1 MRERQNQ
8 TLFDTDDLKTRSR
21 LREMSEKSLGI
32 EDQSMRIIDS
42 EVGTHKYNYL
52 EWSIVRRVIHATADF
67 DFAKSNGIIFSL
79 NAIESAFQAF
89 QKKQNIVTDV
99 EMVLSGINKRSLGRI
114 GIKAL
119 CNLSNEQVIEQAKTS
134 EKTRSA
140 LAMRY
145 SLPAISDG
153 IVAIGNAPTAL
164 YEIISM
170 IREDLVMPALII
182 GIPVGF
188 VSAVESKAELVN
200 TKSEY
205 ITNLGRKGGTP
216 AVSSIV
222 NALML
227 LYIDEFLK

>member
-119 CNLSNEQVIEQAKTS
+119 CNLSNEQIIEQAKTS

-200 TKSEY
+200 TKCEY

>member
-1 MRERQNQ
+1 
-8 TLFDTDDLKTRSR
+8 
-21 LREMSEKSLGI
+21 MSEKSLGI

-114 GIKAL
+114 GIKAM
-119 CNLSNEQVIEQAKTS
+119 CNLSNEQVIGQAKTS

-200 TKSEY
+200 TKCEY

-227 LYIDEFLK
+227 LYISEFLK

>member
-1 MRERQNQ
+1 
-8 TLFDTDDLKTRSR
+8 
-21 LREMSEKSLGI
+21 MSEKSLGI

-99 EMVLSGINKRSLGRI
+99 EMLLSGINKRSLGRI

-200 TKSEY
+200 TKCEY

>member
-1 MRERQNQ
+1 
-8 TLFDTDDLKTRSR
+8 
-21 LREMSEKSLGI
+21 MSEKSLGI
-32 EDQSMRIIDS
+32 EEQSMRIIDS

-119 CNLSNEQVIEQAKTS
+119 CNLSNEQVIEKAKTS

-140 LAMRY
+140 LAMLY

-200 TKSEY
+200 TKCEY

>member
-21 LREMSEKSLGI
+21 SREMSEKSLGI

-114 GIKAL
+114 GIKAM
-119 CNLSNEQVIEQAKTS
+119 CNLSNEQVIGQAKTS

-200 TKSEY
+200 TKCEY

>member
-1 MRERQNQ
+1 M
-8 TLFDTDDLKTRSR
+8 FDTDDLKTRSR

-170 IREDLVMPALII
+170 MREDLVMPALII

-200 TKSEY
+200 TKCEY

>member
-1 MRERQNQ
+1 VRERQNQ

-21 LREMSEKSLGI
+21 SREMSEKSLGI
-32 EDQSMRIIDS
+32 EEQSMSIIDS

-67 DFAKSNGIIFSL
+67 DFAKFNGIIFSL

-89 QKKQNIVTDV
+89 EKKQNIVTDV

-119 CNLSNEQVIEQAKTS
+119 CNLSNEQIIEKAKTS

-145 SLPAISDG
+145 SLSAISDG

-182 GIPVGF
+182 GLPVGF

-200 TKSEY
+200 TKCEY

>member
-114 GIKAL
+114 GIKAM
-119 CNLSNEQVIEQAKTS
+119 CNLSNEQVIGQAKTS

-200 TKSEY
+200 TKCEY

>member
-1 MRERQNQ
+1 
-8 TLFDTDDLKTRSR
+8 
-21 LREMSEKSLGI
+21 MSEKSLGI

-79 NAIESAFQAF
+79 KAIESAFQVF

-119 CNLSNEQVIEQAKTS
+119 CNLSNEQVTEQAKTS

-164 YEIISM
+164 YEIINM

-200 TKSEY
+200 TKCEY

-227 LYIDEFLK
+227 LYLDEFLK

>member
-1 MRERQNQ
+1 M
-8 TLFDTDDLKTRSR
+8 FDTDDLKTRSR

-200 TKSEY
+200 TKCEY

>member
-200 TKSEY
+200 TKCEY

-227 LYIDEFLK
+227 ALHR

>member
-119 CNLSNEQVIEQAKTS
+119 CNLSNEQVIEKVKTS

>member
-1 MRERQNQ
+1 VRERQNQ
-8 TLFDTDDLKTRSR
+8 TLFDTDDLKTRSQS
-21 LREMSEKSLGI
+21 REMSEKSLGI
-32 EDQSMRIIDS
+32 EEQSMRIIDS

-67 DFAKSNGIIFSL
+67 DFAKSNGIIFSP

-119 CNLSNEQVIEQAKTS
+119 CNLSNEQVIEKAKTS

-170 IREDLVMPALII
+170 IREDLIMPALII

-200 TKSEY
+200 TKCEY

>member
-8 TLFDTDDLKTRSR
+8 TLFDADDLKARSR
-21 LREMSEKSLGI
+21 AREMSEKSLGI
-32 EDQSMRIIDS
+32 EEKSMRIIDS
-42 EVGTHKYNYL
+42 EIGPHKYNYL

-67 DFAKSNGIIFSL
+67 DFAKSNNIIFSQ

-89 QKKQNIVTDV
+89 QKKRPIVTDV

-119 CNLSNEQVIEQAKTS
+119 CNLSNEQVIEEAKTS
-134 EKTRSA
+134 GKTRSA
-140 LAMRY
+140 LAMRC

-153 IVAIGNAPTAL
+153 IAAIGNAPTAL
-164 YEIISM
+164 FEIISM
-170 IREDLVMPALII
+170 IREDLVMPAVII

-188 VSAVESKAELVN
+188 VSAVESKAELAN
-200 TKSEY
+200 TICEY
-205 ITNLGRKGGTP
+205 ITNIGRKGGTP

-222 NALML
+222 NALMQ
-227 LYIDEFLK
+227 LYIDKFLK

>member
-1 MRERQNQ
+1 
-8 TLFDTDDLKTRSR
+8 
-21 LREMSEKSLGI
+21 MSEKSLGI

-79 NAIESAFQAF
+79 NAIESAFRAF

-114 GIKAL
+114 GIKAM
-119 CNLSNEQVIEQAKTS
+119 CNLSNEQVIGQAKTS

-140 LAMRY
+140 LAMRF
-145 SLPAISDG
+145 SLPAISDS

-164 YEIISM
+164 YEIINM
-170 IREDLVMPALII
+170 IREDLVMPAIII

-188 VSAVESKAELVN
+188 VSAVESKAELEN
-200 TKSEY
+200 TKCEY

-227 LYIDEFLK
+227 LYINEFLK

>member
-42 EVGTHKYNYL
+42 EVGTHRYNYL

-200 TKSEY
+200 TKCEY

>member
-1 MRERQNQ
+1 M
-8 TLFDTDDLKTRSR
+8 FDTDDLKTRSR

-32 EDQSMRIIDS
+32 EDQSMGIIDS

-200 TKSEY
+200 TKCEY

>member
-1 MRERQNQ
+1 MQNQ
-8 TLFDTDDLKTRSR
+8 TLFDTDDLKTRSQS
-21 LREMSEKSLGI
+21 REMSEKSLGI
-32 EDQSMRIIDS
+32 EEQSMRLIDS

-67 DFAKSNGIIFSL
+67 DFAKSNGIIFSP

-119 CNLSNEQVIEQAKTS
+119 CNLSNEQVIEKAKTS

-170 IREDLVMPALII
+170 IREDLVMPALIV

-200 TKSEY
+200 TKCEY

>member
-1 MRERQNQ
+1 M
-8 TLFDTDDLKTRSR
+8 FDTDDLKTRSR

-164 YEIISM
+164 YEIINM

-200 TKSEY
+200 TKCEY

>member
-1 MRERQNQ
+1 
-8 TLFDTDDLKTRSR
+8 
-21 LREMSEKSLGI
+21 MSEKSLGI

-79 NAIESAFQAF
+79 NAIESAFRAF

-114 GIKAL
+114 GIKAM
-119 CNLSNEQVIEQAKTS
+119 CNLSNEQVIGQAKTS

-140 LAMRY
+140 LAMRF

-164 YEIISM
+164 YEIINM
-170 IREDLVMPALII
+170 IREDLVMPAIII

-200 TKSEY
+200 TKCEY

-227 LYIDEFLK
+227 LYINEFLK

>member
-200 TKSEY
+200 TKCEY

-227 LYIDEFLK
+227 LYMDEFLK

>member
-164 YEIISM
+164 YEIINM

-200 TKSEY
+200 TKCEY

-227 LYIDEFLK
+227 PLHR

>member
-1 MRERQNQ
+1 MRKRQNQ

-32 EDQSMRIIDS
+32 EDQSMGIIDS

-200 TKSEY
+200 TKCEY

>member
-1 MRERQNQ
+1 
-8 TLFDTDDLKTRSR
+8 
-21 LREMSEKSLGI
+21 MSEKSLGI

-79 NAIESAFQAF
+79 NAIESAFRAF

-200 TKSEY
+200 TKCEY

-216 AVSSIV
+216 AVSSIL

>member
-1 MRERQNQ
+1 
-8 TLFDTDDLKTRSR
+8 
-21 LREMSEKSLGI
+21 MSEKSLGI

-119 CNLSNEQVIEQAKTS
+119 CNLSNEQIIEQAKTS

-200 TKSEY
+200 TKCEY

>member
-200 TKSEY
+200 TKCEY

>member
-1 MRERQNQ
+1 
-8 TLFDTDDLKTRSR
+8 
-21 LREMSEKSLGI
+21 MSEKSLGI

-164 YEIISM
+164 YEIINM

-200 TKSEY
+200 TKCEY

>member
-170 IREDLVMPALII
+170 IREDLVMPALIV

-200 TKSEY
+200 TKCEY

-227 LYIDEFLK
+227 ALHR

>member
-1 MRERQNQ
+1 
-8 TLFDTDDLKTRSR
+8 
-21 LREMSEKSLGI
+21 MSEKSLGI
-32 EDQSMRIIDS
+32 EDQSMGIIDS
-42 EVGTHKYNYL
+42 EVGTHRYNYL

-200 TKSEY
+200 TKCEY

>member
-1 MRERQNQ
+1 
-8 TLFDTDDLKTRSR
+8 
-21 LREMSEKSLGI
+21 MSEKSLGI

-52 EWSIVRRVIHATADF
+52 EWTIVRRVIHATADF

-200 TKSEY
+200 TKCEY

>member
-21 LREMSEKSLGI
+21 SREMSEKSLGI
-32 EDQSMRIIDS
+32 EEQSMRIIDS

-119 CNLSNEQVIEQAKTS
+119 CNLSNEQVIEKAKRS

-164 YEIISM
+164 YEIINM

-188 VSAVESKAELVN
+188 VSAVESKAELEN
-200 TKSEY
+200 TKCEY

>member
-1 MRERQNQ
+1 
-8 TLFDTDDLKTRSR
+8 
-21 LREMSEKSLGI
+21 MSEKSLGI
-32 EDQSMRIIDS
+32 EEQSMRIIDS
-42 EVGTHKYNYL
+42 EVGTHNYNHL

-67 DFAKSNGIIFSL
+67 DFAKSNGIIFSMD
-79 NAIESAFQAF
+79 AIESAFQAF
-89 QKKQNIVTDV
+89 HKKQNIVTDV
-99 EMVLSGINKRSLGRI
+99 EMILSGINKRSLGRI

-119 CNLSNEQVIEQAKTS
+119 CNLSNEQVIEKAQTS

-140 LAMRY
+140 LAMRF

-164 YEIISM
+164 YEIINM

-188 VSAVESKAELVN
+188 VSAVESKAELEN
-200 TKSEY
+200 TKCEY

-227 LYIDEFLK
+227 LYIDEFL

>member
-1 MRERQNQ
+1 
-8 TLFDTDDLKTRSR
+8 
-21 LREMSEKSLGI
+21 MSEKSLGI
-32 EDQSMRIIDS
+32 EEQSMRIIDS

-79 NAIESAFQAF
+79 NAIESAFRAF

-114 GIKAL
+114 GIKAM
-119 CNLSNEQVIEQAKTS
+119 CNLSNEQVIGQAKTS

-140 LAMRY
+140 LAMRF

-170 IREDLVMPALII
+170 IREGLVMPALII

-188 VSAVESKAELVN
+188 VSAVESKAELEN
-200 TKSEY
+200 TKCEY

>member
-1 MRERQNQ
+1 
-8 TLFDTDDLKTRSR
+8 
-21 LREMSEKSLGI
+21 MSEKSLGI

-114 GIKAL
+114 GIKAM
-119 CNLSNEQVIEQAKTS
+119 CNLSNEQVIGQAKTS

-200 TKSEY
+200 TKCEY

>member
-1 MRERQNQ
+1 
-8 TLFDTDDLKTRSR
+8 
-21 LREMSEKSLGI
+21 MSEKSLGI
-32 EDQSMRIIDS
+32 EEQSMRIIDS

-119 CNLSNEQVIEQAKTS
+119 CNLSNELFIEKAKTA
-134 EKTRSA
+134 EKTGSA
-140 LAMRY
+140 LALRY

>member
-200 TKSEY
+200 TKCEY

-216 AVSSIV
+216 AVSS
-222 NALML
+222 
-227 LYIDEFLK
+227 

>member
-1 MRERQNQ
+1 
-8 TLFDTDDLKTRSR
+8 
-21 LREMSEKSLGI
+21 MSEKSLGI
-32 EDQSMRIIDS
+32 EEQSMRIIDS

-79 NAIESAFQAF
+79 NAIESAFRAF

-99 EMVLSGINKRSLGRI
+99 EMVLSGINKRSLRRI

-119 CNLSNEQVIEQAKTS
+119 CNLSNEQVIEHAKTS

-164 YEIISM
+164 YEIINM

-188 VSAVESKAELVN
+188 VSAVESKAELEN
-200 TKSEY
+200 TKCEY